1 MKKLLLV
8 NFIITYTLIVF
19 PFPFSNMEKS
29 LMYNK
34 IGYFYINHI
43 VMPEY
48 GFFKCSTFVSCNGKF
63 PKHLI
68 KVKIK
73 EFSSEWQIKDFV
85 KKIDYP
91 PYRLV
96 VNTEELNTVNES
108 LKDSGKNYYYII
120 TTSSGQGEEAK
131 KVTDFFVF
139 LVFIFLQYILYKIET
154 YIIKKKYV

>member
-63 PKHLI
+63 PKYLT

-96 VNTEELNTVNES
+96 NNIEELNTINES
-108 LKDSGKNYYYII
+108 LKDAGKNYYYIV
-120 TTSSGQGEEAK
+120 TSSAGQGEEAK
-131 KVTDFFVF
+131 KVTDFFVLLF
-139 LVFIFLQYILYKIET
+139 FIFLQYILYKIET
-154 YIIKKKYV
+154 YIINKNK

>member
-1 MKKLLLV
+1 M
-8 NFIITYTLIVF
+8 IF

-34 IGYFYINHI
+34 IGYFYVNHI

-48 GFFKCSTFVSCNGKF
+48 RFFKCFRFVNCEGKF
-63 PKHLI
+63 PKHLT

-73 EFSSEWQIKDFV
+73 EFSSEWKIKDFV

-96 VNTEELNTVNES
+96 VNIDELNTINDS
-108 LKDSGKNYYYII
+108 LKDAGKNYYYII
-120 TTSSGQGEEAK
+120 TTSSGEGEEAK
-131 KVTDFFVF
+131 KVTDLFIF